1 MFDVISAAKDTQ
13 WLTFPSLSTKYKHP
27 HVANEEIDFQVVPG
41 KNYYVEFNKKF
52 GFELLRTVNKDGKDM
67 IQRAKKRQFDD
78 LSCGA
83 ISKLCG
89 SEIAI
94 GQTTGFIRIFS
105 TQTGDY
111 MPYKFT
117 PDRIGNSVVCLDYS
131 SNDEYLAAV
140 YDSYDIN
147 LFSMETNL
155 KTDTFRFDGL

>member
-1 MFDVISAAKDTQ
+1 MLDVISAAKNTQ
-13 WLTFPSLSTKYKHP
+13 WLSFPTLCSKYIHS
-27 HVANEEIDFQVVPG
+27 HVANEAVDLQIVPG
-41 KNYYVEFNKKF
+41 KNYFAEFNKKF
-52 GFELLRTVNKDGKDM
+52 GFEVLRTTSKDNVDI

-94 GQTTGFIRIFS
+94 GMTTGFIRIFS

-111 MPYKFT
+111 MPFKFK
-117 PDRIGNSVVCLDYS
+117 PDRIGNSVIGLDYS
-131 SNDEYLAAV
+131 NNDEYLAAV
-140 YDSYDIN
+140 YDSSDVN
-147 LFSMETNL
+147 LFGMKTSI

>member
-1 MFDVISAAKDTQ
+1 MFDVISAAKNTQ
-13 WLTFPSLSTKYKHP
+13 WLSFPRSCTKYSYS
-27 HVANEEIDFQVVPG
+27 HVANEDIDFQVVPG
-41 KNYYVEFNKKF
+41 KNYFAEFNKKS
-52 GFELLRTVNKDGKDM
+52 GFELLRTTNKDGKDI
-67 IQRAKKRQFDD
+67 IQRAKKRELDD

-83 ISKLCG
+83 ISKLYG

-94 GQTTGFIRIFS
+94 GLTTGFIRIFS

-111 MPYKFT
+111 MPYKFK

-131 SNDEYLAAV
+131 NNDEYLAAV

-147 LFSMETNL
+147 LFGMKTKI